1 MSAVGRRN
9 VILYRF
15 LISYIL
21 ILSISI
27 GLFLVIYDRTGAI
40 LEEDTK
46 KSNLFMLE
54 QSRNIMDRHIQEL
67 DSIIE
72 RVALDPK
79 IISLAN
85 LDGLKEGSADIDLL
99 INAVNGMAS
108 YRLSNS
114 FIKDF
119 YIYFK
124 ASDIIMTASRANTK
138 MRLQYG
144 NYFRFGDLSYE
155 EWVSRT
161 AGRVQIKSYLPSTP
175 VTFVG
180 REYPVITKLQS
191 IPLEYPK
198 SNKGCI
204 MAFIDTNAVNQLLQ
218 KINAGSSG
226 YSYIL
231 DNDNSIITSVN
242 LEGKEARILD
252 IPFAGQGG
260 VTNTRVSGEDMVVS
274 YTISSVNNWKY
285 VAAVPAEFV
294 MRKVNSV
301 RTAVL
306 LAALV
311 ILVVGSLLSWIFSY
325 KNAKPI
331 KEICDS
337 LKEFLGDSKGY
348 KNEFNFLS
356 GSIDGLINS
365 NKDLGEKL
373 NEQMPIMRAAFLRRL
388 LHGNYRD
395 LEEIDSNLSHLDI
408 RIHGAAYVVVI
419 MRISGYRNFINKN
432 ILKELDLSRLIINR
446 GIEEKSCG
454 RAVSC
459 DLNETDIAFLLS
471 SDSSDTERIR
481 YEVESMAK
489 ALSEALHNRSQIYVS
504 FAAGS
509 IYTSLLDIGYSFIEA
524 KQAAD
529 YIMGAHENTPVWYHQ
544 IREQGDN
551 CKYTIDMERHLIE
564 LVRSGDNE
572 GLERFL
578 ENIHA
583 ENFRRRKLP
592 VPMQRLLLYQMTGT
606 LTRLA
611 EIPGMGVAE
620 NKCMEISRADDVD
633 YAYHELCKCFM
644 ELADAVNLKKDRSD
658 DLLCDK
664 VLEFIDEAYKK
675 EDLTLYS
682 VAAHFN
688 LTETYLYH
696 FFREETGTTF
706 ASYLEKLRMERA
718 YRLLTETGFSITEI
732 ALQVGY
738 GSVHS
743 FRRAFKRCRGHIP
756 SDLRNA

>member
-583 ENFRRRKLP
+583 ENFR
-592 VPMQRLLLYQMTGT
+592 
-606 LTRLA
+606 
-611 EIPGMGVAE
+611 
-620 NKCMEISRADDVD
+620 
-633 YAYHELCKCFM
+633 
-644 ELADAVNLKKDRSD
+644 
-658 DLLCDK
+658 
-664 VLEFIDEAYKK
+664 
-675 EDLTLYS
+675 
-682 VAAHFN
+682 
-688 LTETYLYH
+688 
-696 FFREETGTTF
+696 
-706 ASYLEKLRMERA
+706 
-718 YRLLTETGFSITEI
+718 
-732 ALQVGY
+732 
-738 GSVHS
+738 
-743 FRRAFKRCRGHIP
+743 
-756 SDLRNA
+756 